1 MGGDG
6 GSGRV
11 YRDRRLSTSH
21 VTDCGIPAIGKIPW
35 GSHFCHLYSKREDLV
50 HGLVPYFAA
59 GLANR
64 ERCIWITS
72 PPLPAA
78 DARMELGKRMP
89 DLGALLEGG
98 QIKILDFGDWYSSG
112 NSSLQGDLLG
122 RWLREETDAL
132 AAGYQGLRVAG
143 NASFLERAQWSAFM
157 SYEGAVNR
165 EIRSRRVVALCSY
178 DLKKSSAA
186 DVFDVIRNH
195 QFTLDRKGD
204 SWEVIESV
212 SRPLPT

>member
-1 MGGDG
+1 M
-6 GSGRV
+6 
-11 YRDRRLSTSH
+11 STNY

-35 GSHFCHLYSKREDLV
+35 GSHFCHFYSKREDLI
-50 HGLVPYFAA
+50 HGLVPYFAV

-78 DARMELGKRMP
+78 DARLELAKSIPG
-89 DLGALLEGG
+89 LGAFLDGG
-98 QIKILDFGDWYSSG
+98 QIKILDFGDWYASAT
-112 NSSLQGDLLG
+112 SSLQEDLLG
-122 RWLREETDAL
+122 RWLREEKDAL
-132 AAGYQGLRVAG
+132 EAGYQGLRVAG
-143 NASFLERAQWSAFM
+143 NASFLERTQWSTFM
-157 SYEGAVNR
+157 AYEGAANR
-165 EIRSRRVVALCSY
+165 EIRTRRMIAFCSY

-195 QFTLDRKGD
+195 HFTLDRKGE

-212 SRPLPT
+212 NRPLRT